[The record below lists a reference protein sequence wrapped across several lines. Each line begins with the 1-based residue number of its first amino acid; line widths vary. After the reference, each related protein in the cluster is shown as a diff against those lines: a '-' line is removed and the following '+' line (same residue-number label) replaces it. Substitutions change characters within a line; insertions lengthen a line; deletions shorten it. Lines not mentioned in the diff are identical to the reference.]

1 MVTSNALDPRLLAT
15 LAVVAEAGSFSDG
28 ADDLGLTQSAV
39 SQQVAELERRLGE
52 PVLHR
57 RPLRL
62 TAAGEVL
69 LEAAGRIRTALVTAD
84 QELRALQAG
93 ETGTITVAAF
103 TSAAAGPV
111 PGALAE
117 FRQQLP
123 AVAVHLVQ
131 MEPPGAY
138 AAVLRGDVDIAVTY
152 QYPQSPLPIPAG
164 IDAVGVAT
172 DEFGAAVPVGHPLAR
187 KRSVTL
193 DQVVDAGLIGT
204 PMTNIPLPWPQGGRP
219 DTSTHG
225 LHFAGEDYTTTL
237 QLVSHGLGV
246 ALLPELVTRQH
257 PAGVRIVPLVGRPW
271 HRRILLGTL
280 EGARSTAAMQA
291 MTQHLTASVTTG
303 HT

>member
-15 LAVVAEAGSFSDG
+15 LAAVAEAGSFSDG

-69 LEAAGRIRTALVTAD
+69 LEAAGRIRTALATAD
-84 QELRALQAG
+84 QELRALHVG

-111 PGALAE
+111 PGALAQ
-117 FRQQLP
+117 FRRQLP
-123 AVAVHLVQ
+123 AVTVHLAQ
-131 MEPPGAY
+131 MEPPEAY

-152 QYPQSPLPIPAG
+152 QYPQSPLPIPVG
-164 IDAVGVAT
+164 IDAVGLAT

-187 KRSVTL
+187 KRSGTR

-204 PMTNIPLPWPQGGRP
+204 PMTSIPLPWPQGIRP
-219 DTSTHG
+219 DTSSHG

-257 PAGVRIVPLVGRPW
+257 PAGVHIVRLVGRPW

-280 EGARSTAAMQA
+280 AGARASAAMKA
-291 MTQHLTASVTTG
+291 MTQHLTSSVRAG
-303 HT
+303 HC